1 MVLMLNLGVDFAA
14 AEPVRAKFRF
24 GAAQTAS
31 AEKKITTR
39 NYQSLCK
46 DLATAG
52 HTVDLSISN
61 DNIPAYQGTCV
72 LKILRRYLWHTS
84 EEPNSKGQI
93 LQ

>member
-39 NYQSLCK
+39 NY
-46 DLATAG
+46 
-52 HTVDLSISN
+52 
-61 DNIPAYQGTCV
+61 
-72 LKILRRYLWHTS
+72 
-84 EEPNSKGQI
+84 
-93 LQ
+93 